1 MIPWRQFSLRD
12 GGAPKSAEAGSFGA
26 RFRFWIGASGRRYLF
41 TAVSAEELPDFADA
55 IVVVARGD
63 ASRGYAG
70 VDIADLG
77 AAGEASAAR
86 IARRIAADSGLAAFV
101 HLLAV
106 DAERRGAIA
115 ADLIGATA
123 LAA

>member
-12 GGAPKSAEAGSFGA
+12 GGAPKSAEAGGFGA

-41 TAVSAEELPDFADA
+41 TAVAAEGLADFADA
-55 IVVVARGD
+55 VIVVARGN
-63 ASRGYAG
+63 AARGYAG

-77 AAGEASAAR
+77 TPGEASAAR
-86 IARRIAADSGLAAFV
+86 ISRRVASDPGLTAFV
-101 HLLAV
+101 HLLAA
-106 DAERRGAIA
+106 DAAKRGDIA

>member
-1 MIPWRQFSLRD
+1 MIPWRHFSLRD
-12 GGAPKSAEAGSFGA
+12 GGAPKSAEAGGFGA

-41 TAVSAEELPDFADA
+41 TAVTAEELAGFADA
-55 IVVVARGD
+55 VAVMARGD
-63 ASRGYAG
+63 AGRGYAG

-77 AAGEASAAR
+77 APGEANAAR
-86 IARRIAADSGLAAFV
+86 IARRVAADPGLTAFV

-106 DAERRGAIA
+106 DAERRRDIA